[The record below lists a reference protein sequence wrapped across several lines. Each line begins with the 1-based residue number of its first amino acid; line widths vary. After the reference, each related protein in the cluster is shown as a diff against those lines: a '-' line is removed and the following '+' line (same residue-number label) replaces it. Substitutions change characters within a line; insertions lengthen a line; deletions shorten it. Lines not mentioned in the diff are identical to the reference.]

1 MKIELDLHYI
11 IETEECNIDYL
22 VEIFKKLS
30 KMILVEF
37 VKTVLIVFADKYMK
51 MVRKPFSCTCGNN
64 RNFIWKTKNAKP
76 TTADTVYGSL
86 ELPQMQVQ
94 CKKCDKKMFITRSL
108 LGIDKHKRMS
118 NTTEKIL
125 ALIGVLSPFRVT
137 ETILN
142 LVGVKFNRMRVWR
155 CVQKVGEGITFSIDP
170 DQEPSGQADG
180 TGIPIRGIRKR
191 GMELKVFIQNKVAGG
206 ARVASLDIG
215 RYEGGWDRLF
225 APLRQSIGN
234 FKQFLL
240 TTDGDTSI
248 FKDMKCL
255 NVITQRCLWHIPHQL
270 KYSLW
275 SDGVKRR
282 SENWLFVMRKIF
294 DISAIRPHLEEEE
307 INAVL
312 TEKKERLDNL
322 IKFCDEQKYK
332 ACASYLQR
340 AEPDMFTALENRLN
354 GKTSSLAER
363 VMKTVNMRIN
373 VGKWKP
379 SGALNAMKVRLAY
392 YYNDWQPGIPEA
404 EDAKISLFGKVE

>member
-1 MKIELDLHYI
+1 MEIKLNLNYTVK
-11 IETEECNIDYL
+11 TEDCNIDYL
-22 VEIFKKLS
+22 VEIFKNLS
-30 KMILVEF
+30 KLIFLEF
-37 VKTVLIVFADKYMK
+37 VKTALLCFANKYME
-51 MVRKPFSCTCGNN
+51 MPSKPFRCVCGNHQK
-64 RNFIWKTKNAKP
+64 FIWKTRNAKN
-76 TTADTVYGSL
+76 TTINTLFGSH

-94 CKKCDKKMFITRSL
+94 CRKCGKKMFITRSL
-108 LGIDKHKRMS
+108 LGIHKHQRMS
-118 NTTEKIL
+118 RVTEKIL

-137 ETILN
+137 EAVLK

-155 CVQKVGEGITFSIDP
+155 CVQKTGEDINFNIDP

-191 GMELKVFIQNKVAGG
+191 GMELKVFIQDKIAGGVRVAG
-206 ARVASLDIG
+206 LDIG
-215 RYEGGWDRLF
+215 GYDGGWDRLF
-225 APLRQSIGN
+225 KPLQENMGR

-248 FKDMKCL
+248 FKGMKCV
-255 NVITQRCLWHIPHQL
+255 NVIVQRCLWHIPHQL

-294 DISAIRPHLEEEE
+294 DISAVRPHLEEEE

-312 TEKKERLDNL
+312 TEKRERLDSL
-322 IKFCDEQKYK
+322 IKFCDEQGYK
-332 ACASYLQR
+332 ACSSYLQR

-354 GKTSSLAER
+354 GRTNSLAER
-363 VMKTVNMRIN
+363 VMKNVNTRVN
-373 VGKWKP
+373 VGKWTP

-392 YYNDWQPGIPEA
+392 YYNDWLPGIPKA
-404 EDAKISLFGKVE
+404 ENVKISCFGKNE